1 MSCKVRLTS
10 GNMRNALNPL
20 LVPPAGDTAARGG
33 GHKRP
38 PPPPSSFKAPTPL
51 ICLDKQPMGRPGV
64 PEPVTVPSG
73 GHAEEI
79 RGTGS
84 PPEEFKH
91 EMTGYLRKAVTDCK

>member
-38 PPPPSSFKAPTPL
+38 PPPVIFQSSNAFNLFRQTADGTTRGPGA
-51 ICLDKQPMGRPGV
+51 CHRPF
-64 PEPVTVPSG
+64 
-73 GHAEEI
+73 
-79 RGTGS
+79 RGTRRRNKRNWVS
-84 PPEEFKH
+84 
-91 EMTGYLRKAVTDCK
+91 TRRV